1 MLIQNV
7 ALTSPASM
15 APGMRAITALSTTS
29 IVAMERVSAAKTMES
44 AAPNPRPDLRS
55 GSVERA

>member
-1 MLIQNV
+1 MLIQNA

-29 IVAMERVSAAKTMES
+29 IVAMERVSAARTTES
-44 AAPNPRPDLRS
+44 AAPKPRPDLSS
-55 GSVERA
+55 GSVDRV